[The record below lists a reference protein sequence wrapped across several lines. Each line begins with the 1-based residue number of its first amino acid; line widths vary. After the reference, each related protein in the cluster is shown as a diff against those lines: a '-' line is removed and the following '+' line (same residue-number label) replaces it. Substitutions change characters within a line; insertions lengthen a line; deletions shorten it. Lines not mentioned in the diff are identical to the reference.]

1 MRDAI
6 VNYLKA
12 NKRELTPLLV
22 SEQLP
27 YSPDNN
33 EPLYMK
39 NKKHIYVDLDQ
50 VNQITAL
57 NALDGSGATNEHT
70 NIRAFFVT
78 DAKQPIP
85 NYEAVVQVMKN
96 ARLTAELNQLGVTQR
111 LCTVSTSYHTDSVIT
126 QFEYHFVQLIPL

>member
-1 MRDAI
+1 MRQAI
-6 VNYLKA
+6 LDYLKL
-12 NKRELTPLLV
+12 NKRLLTPLVV

-27 YSPDNN
+27 YSPDDNVS
-33 EPLYMK
+33 LYMK

-85 NYEAVVQVMKN
+85 NYESVVQIIKD
-96 ARLTAELNQLGVTQR
+96 ARLTDELVGVTQR
-111 LCTVSTSYHTDSVIT
+111 LCTVTTRYFGDAVVTE
-126 QFEYHFVQLIPL
+126 FEFHIVKLIPL

>member
-1 MRDAI
+1 MRQAI
-6 VNYLKA
+6 LDYLKL
-12 NKRELTPLLV
+12 NKRLLTPLVV

-27 YSPDNN
+27 YSPDDNVS
-33 EPLYMK
+33 LYMK

-57 NALDGSGATNEHT
+57 NALEGSGATNEHT

-85 NYEAVVQVMKN
+85 NYESVVQIIKD
-96 ARLTAELNQLGVTQR
+96 ARLTDELVGVTQR
-111 LCTVSTSYHTDSVIT
+111 LCTVTTRYDVDAVVTE
-126 QFEYHFVQLIPL
+126 FEFHIVKLIPL